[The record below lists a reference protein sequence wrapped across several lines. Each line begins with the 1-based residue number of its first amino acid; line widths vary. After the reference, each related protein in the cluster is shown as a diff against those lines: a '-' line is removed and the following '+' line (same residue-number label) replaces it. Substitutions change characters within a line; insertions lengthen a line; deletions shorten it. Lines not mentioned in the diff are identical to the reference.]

1 MCALMRL
8 TDAYILIEGIPH
20 CYCWKRQ
27 HSLVLSM
34 LMSHLHI
41 FLQLAAAESLQLNY
55 FFRLVFVKSPQLFM
69 TNKKKHELLVV

>member
-1 MCALMRL
+1 MCALRL
-8 TDAYILIEGIPH
+8 TDACILIEGIPR

-27 HSLVLSM
+27 HPLVLSM

-55 FFRLVFVKSPQLFM
+55 FFRLVFVKSPQLF
-69 TNKKKHELLVV
+69 TTKKKNELQVV